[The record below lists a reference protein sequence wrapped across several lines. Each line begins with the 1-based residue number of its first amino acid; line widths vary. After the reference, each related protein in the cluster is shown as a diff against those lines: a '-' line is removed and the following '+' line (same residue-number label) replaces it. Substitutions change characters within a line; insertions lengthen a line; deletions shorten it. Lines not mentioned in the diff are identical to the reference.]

1 MSNIARVINWATV
14 PLGKLVRFRK
24 IVLVSTTKQSRKIA
38 PASTTKQS
46 RKTVLV
52 STTRKTQLR
61 HMDVAMDIMG
71 DVQIPVHMRV
81 RPGDIMV
88 AIVGR

>member
-14 PLGKLVRFRK
+14 PLDKLVRFRK
-24 IVLVSTTKQSRKIA
+24 IA
-38 PASTTKQS
+38 PASTMKQS

-52 STTRKTQLR
+52 STTRKTQRR
-61 HMDVAMDIMG
+61 HMDAAMDIMG

>member
-14 PLGKLVRFRK
+14 PLGKFARFRK
-24 IVLVSTTKQSRKIA
+24 IVPVSTTKQFRKTALVSTTKPLRKIV
-38 PASTTKQS
+38 P
-46 RKTVLV
+46 VL
-52 STTRKTQLR
+52 TTRKTQRR
-61 HMDVAMDIMG
+61 HMDAAMDIMG
-71 DVQIPVHMRV
+71 DAQIPVHMRV